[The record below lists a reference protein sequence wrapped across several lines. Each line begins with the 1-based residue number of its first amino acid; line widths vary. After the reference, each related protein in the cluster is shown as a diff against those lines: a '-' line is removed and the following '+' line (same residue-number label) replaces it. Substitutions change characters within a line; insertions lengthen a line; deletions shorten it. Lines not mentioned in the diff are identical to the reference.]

1 MKKRR
6 DKEYVERMKNIG
18 EFCLEINS
26 IEDVQSIWIVINEM
40 MDFQGLGIAREI
52 RDSTYPTIC
61 QHPYSQFI
69 RVRPRFESLEG
80 RLTRLSLETH

>member
-26 IEDVQSIWIVINEM
+26 NDRGCSKYLDCN
-40 MDFQGLGIAREI
+40 
-52 RDSTYPTIC
+52 
-61 QHPYSQFI
+61 
-69 RVRPRFESLEG
+69 
-80 RLTRLSLETH
+80 